1 MKFYITTAIDYP
13 NAKPHIGHA
22 LEKLYADTIARYKRI
37 QGYDVFYLTGTD
49 EHGVKNVRA
58 AQKAGIPVAKF
69 IDKNVEGFKELIG
82 ALNISND
89 YFIRTTNKKLHWP
102 AVHKIWRAFEKNK
115 DIYKKEYQGLYCAG
129 HEAFVT
135 RKDLDKNGSCVDHGT
150 PPEPVKEEN
159 YFFKLSRYAKR
170 VHGLIKSGKLEIIPS
185 ERKNEILKFLEKKV
199 EDISFSRPRK
209 DLKWGIVVPGDKT
222 QTIYVWADALT
233 NYISALGWGTAS
245 SAKFKKYWP
254 ADLHVIGK
262 DILRF
267 HAAYWPAMLLSAGLP
282 LPKKI
287 FVHGFISVEGKKM
300 SKTLGNIIDPIKIV
314 KQYSSAD
321 SPQVGTDALRYY
333 LLSEISPTRDGDF
346 SQEKFEARYNGD
358 LALGVGNFLARIT
371 SLGEKY
377 LKKPIDPDYGGI
389 KTEIDKKF
397 KAYEK
402 AMDSFNFPLAVK
414 QAQALVAYGDKKIND
429 SKLWVLAREDEA
441 RFGVEIA
448 RVATILA
455 TVAQMLLPIIPSSA
469 QKIFESIGIDPTSKK
484 EWHFKFKKGKSL
496 FPRLD

>member
-287 FVHGFISVEGKKM
+287 FVHGFVSVEGKK
-300 SKTLGNIIDPIKIV
+300 
-314 KQYSSAD
+314 
-321 SPQVGTDALRYY
+321 
-333 LLSEISPTRDGDF
+333 
-346 SQEKFEARYNGD
+346 
-358 LALGVGNFLARIT
+358 
-371 SLGEKY
+371 
-377 LKKPIDPDYGGI
+377 
-389 KTEIDKKF
+389 
-397 KAYEK
+397 
-402 AMDSFNFPLAVK
+402 
-414 QAQALVAYGDKKIND
+414 
-429 SKLWVLAREDEA
+429 
-441 RFGVEIA
+441 
-448 RVATILA
+448 
-455 TVAQMLLPIIPSSA
+455 
-469 QKIFESIGIDPTSKK
+469 
-484 EWHFKFKKGKSL
+484 
-496 FPRLD
+496 